1 MRPLACDRYYGH
13 SSEFNLKPYG
23 KYTAVTINFGV
34 FNLHKLDIFTRMIWY
49 PDMDVHIKNL
59 TLMNLRYKII
69 SLRLTWAPRK
79 TLPQNKKIGENR
91 KLV

>member
-1 MRPLACDRYYGH
+1 
-13 SSEFNLKPYG
+13 
-23 KYTAVTINFGV
+23 
-34 FNLHKLDIFTRMIWY
+34 
-49 PDMDVHIKNL
+49 MDVHIKNL

-69 SLRLTWAPRK
+69 SLRLTWAPGK